1 MSTPRRQFII
11 GAGLAGFGLAIT
23 GKLLAD
29 RSNPATAADD
39 DDGDEASQTVG
50 AAFRDKNAQSVA
62 VAPKSKLLLRF
73 AAIADTG
80 SSTKNQ
86 YAVGRAMTQYHQQN
100 PFDVVL
106 MVGDNIYTNG
116 EISKIKEAFEVPYAD
131 LLKQGVKF
139 YAALGNHDVRTANGD
154 RQVEYPQFN
163 MQGQHYYTH
172 EHAGVKFFV
181 LETSSIVDPASTERA
196 KQLAWLDREL
206 AASKARWNIVYGHHN
221 IYSAGVYKVDAIMRR
236 DITPLLKKHQV
247 KLWINGHDHNYQRS
261 QPIDGTTYLVCGGGG
276 ATLYPVQPQSWTAF
290 AQSIHSFGIVEV
302 YQDQIVLTGVDSKG
316 TVIDRGTVNFA

>member
-1 MSTPRRQFII
+1 MSNNRRQFLI
-11 GAGLAGFGLAIT
+11 GAGLTGFGLAIS
-23 GKLLAD
+23 GKLLTD
-29 RSNPATAADD
+29 RFNATDD
-39 DDGDEASQTVG
+39 DEAQASQTAG
-50 AAFRDKNAQSVA
+50 AAFRDENSRLPVA
-62 VAPKSKLLLRF
+62 IPKSKLLLRF

-86 YAVGRAMTQYHQQN
+86 YAVGRAMTRYHEQN
-100 PFDVVL
+100 PFDTAI
-106 MVGDNIYTNG
+106 MVGDNIYNNG
-116 EISKIKEAFEVPYAD
+116 EISKIKEAFEIPYAD
-131 LLKQGVKF
+131 LLKRGVKF

-172 EHAGVKFFV
+172 AHGDVKFFV

-221 IYSAGVYKVDAIMRR
+221 IYSAGVYKVDAIMQR
-236 DITPLLKKHQV
+236 DITPILKKHKV

-261 QPIDGTTYLVCGGGG
+261 KPIDGTTYLVCGGGG
-276 ATLYPVQPQSWTAF
+276 ATLYPVKGQSWTAF

-302 YQDQIVLTGVDSKG
+302 YQDQILLTGIDSKG
-316 TVIDRGTVNFA
+316 EIIDRGLVNLT

>member
-1 MSTPRRQFII
+1 MSTNRRRFLV
-11 GAGLAGFGLAIT
+11 GAGLTGFALTVAG

-29 RSNPATAADD
+29 RASSTDD
-39 DDGDEASQTVG
+39 DDGANATQTAG
-50 AAFRDKNAQSVA
+50 TAFRDRASTTLA
-62 VAPKSKLLLRF
+62 ATPASKLLLRF

-80 SSTKNQ
+80 SSTNNQ
-86 YAVGRAMTQYHQQN
+86 YAVGRAMTRYHEKN
-100 PFDVVL
+100 PFNMVL
-106 MVGDNIYTNG
+106 MVGDNIYNNG
-116 EISKIKEAFEVPYAD
+116 EIAKIKEAFEIPYAD

-154 RQVEYPQFN
+154 REVEYPQFN

-172 EHAGVKFFV
+172 EHGSIKFFV
-181 LETSSIVDPASTERA
+181 LETSSIVDPESTTRA
-196 KQLAWLDREL
+196 TQLAWLDREL

-236 DITPLLKKHQV
+236 DITPILKKHKV

-261 QPIDGTTYLVCGGGG
+261 KPIDGTTYLVCGGGG
-276 ATLYPVQPQSWTAF
+276 ANLYPVKPQSWTAF

-302 YQDQIVLTGVDSKG
+302 YQDQIVLTGINSQG
-316 TVIDRGTVNFA
+316 EVIDRGTVNFT